1 MNTDKIPMAIE
12 SARRIQSTIAKQS
25 GGKIV
30 KSCLATKALSSMAK
44 NNGIV

>member
-1 MNTDKIPMAIE
+1 MNTDKTPMTIE

-25 GGKIV
+25 DGKIV
-30 KSCLATKALSSMAK
+30 KSCFATKALSSTAK